1 MLNSDLNN
9 ANILIVDDQEANIA
23 VLTGFLEM
31 QGFKNLKSTTDPRD
45 ITDLLINFNPDIILL
60 DLSMP
65 YMTGFEVMELLKSYI
80 PKDTYLPILVLTA
93 DITSQSKQKALAVGA
108 NDFLT
113 KPFDLIEVGL
123 RIKNLLFTGYIQQQ
137 LKNQNQ
143 ILEDKV
149 RERTF
154 ELEKKNHELMV
165 ALKKTETSDRLKT
178 AFIQNISHEIRTP
191 LNGIMGFGSLLA
203 EMDNTDEE
211 RQSYV
216 DVLQT
221 SSDRLM
227 NTVTDYMDISL
238 IMSDN
243 MEVHHQSF
251 DVIKQL
257 HEIKDKYQKF
267 CDLKQITFRLYVPE
281 NLEVFKL
288 NSDQELFQKIFSHL
302 LNNAL
307 KFTREGTITFG
318 FTVQSNKVEF
328 FVKDTGIGIDK
339 KAQKLIFESFMQEN
353 VSNTREHEGSGLG
366 LTIANKMIELTG
378 GTIRLQSVK
387 GEGSIF
393 SFNIPNNVKQEDL
406 IINDNGYFDEAM
418 VNLMRDLK
426 ILIVEDDIISA
437 VYYEEII
444 KKHFKKVIR
453 VTTGEDALNTCRSNP
468 DIFLILLDIR
478 MPKMDGFEVIKQL
491 RQFNKEVII
500 IVQTAYAQRGD
511 QESALK
517 LGCNEFINKPLNKM
531 ILFKTM
537 KKYLKQKQISDAN
550 TE

>member
-23 VLTGFLEM
+23 ILTGFLAL

-45 ITDLLINFNPDIILL
+45 IIDLLTNFKPDIILL

-65 YMTGFEVMELLKSYI
+65 YMTGFEVMEQLKLHI
-80 PKDTYLPILVLTA
+80 PQDTYLPILVLTA
-93 DITSQSKQKALAVGA
+93 DISTQSKQKALAVGA
-108 NDFLT
+108 NDFLS

-137 LKNQNQ
+137 LKNKNQ

-149 RERTF
+149 QERTF
-154 ELEKKNHELMV
+154 ELERMNRELLV

-203 EMDNTDEE
+203 EMDTTDEE

-216 DVLQT
+216 DVLQ
-221 SSDRLM
+221 SSSNRLM
-227 NTVTDYMDISL
+227 KTVTDYMDISL

-243 MEVHHQSF
+243 LDVHNKHF

-257 HEIKDKYQKF
+257 NKIKDKYQTVF
-267 CDLKQITFRLYVPE
+267 DLKQISFRLYVPE
-281 NLEVFKL
+281 NQEVFML
-288 NSDQELFQKIFSHL
+288 YSDQELFHKIFSHL
-302 LNNAL
+302 LNNAI

-318 FTVQSNKVEF
+318 YTIQSNTVEF
-328 FVKDTGIGIDK
+328 FVKDTGIGIEK
-339 KAQKLIFESFMQEN
+339 KAQKLIFESFIQEN
-353 VSNTREHEGSGLG
+353 FSNTREHEGSGLG
-366 LTIANKMIELTG
+366 LTIATKMIELTG
-378 GTIRLQSVK
+378 GSIRLQSVK

-393 SFNIPNNVKQEDL
+393 SFNIPNNIKQEDL
-406 IINDNGYFDEAM
+406 IINDTDYFDEAM
-418 VNLMRDLK
+418 MNLMRGLK
-426 ILIVEDDIISA
+426 ILIVEDDIVSA

-444 KKHFKKVIR
+444 KKNFKNVIL
-453 VTTGEDALNTCRSNP
+453 VTTGEDALIACRSNP

-478 MPKMDGFEVIKQL
+478 LPKMDGFEVIKQL

-500 IVQTAYAQRGD
+500 VVQTAYALKGD
-511 QESALK
+511 YEVALAS
-517 LGCNEFINKPLNKM
+517 GSNEFISKPVNEM
-531 ILFKTM
+531 VLFETM
-537 KKYLKQKQISDAN
+537 KKYLKQKLISDAK

>member
-23 VLTGFLEM
+23 ILTGFLVL

-45 ITDLLINFNPDIILL
+45 IIDLLTNFKPDIILL

-65 YMTGFEVMELLKSYI
+65 YMTGFEVMEQLKLHI
-80 PKDTYLPILVLTA
+80 PQDTYLPILVLTA
-93 DITSQSKQKALAVGA
+93 DISTLSKQKALAVGA
-108 NDFLT
+108 NDFLS

-123 RIKNLLFTGYIQQQ
+123 RIKNLLYTGYLQQQ
-137 LKNQNQ
+137 LKNKNQ

-149 RERTF
+149 QERTF
-154 ELEKKNHELMV
+154 ELERMNRELLV
-165 ALKKTETSDRLKT
+165 ALKKTETSERLKT

-203 EMDNTDEE
+203 EMDTTDEE

-216 DVLQT
+216 GVLQ
-221 SSDRLM
+221 SSSNRLM
-227 NTVTDYMDISL
+227 KTVTDYMDISL

-243 MEVHHQSF
+243 LEVHNKPF

-257 HEIKDKYQKF
+257 NEIKDKYQPF
-267 CDLKQITFRLYVPE
+267 FDLKQISFRLYVPE
-281 NLEVFKL
+281 NQEVFML
-288 NSDQELFQKIFSHL
+288 YSDQELFHKIFSHL
-302 LNNAL
+302 LNNAI

-318 FTVQSNKVEF
+318 YTVQSNTVEF
-328 FVKDTGIGIDK
+328 FVKDTGIGIEK
-339 KAQKLIFESFMQEN
+339 KAQKLIFESFIQEN
-353 VSNTREHEGSGLG
+353 FSNTREHEGSGLG

-378 GTIRLQSVK
+378 GSIRLQSVK
-387 GEGSIF
+387 GVGSIF
-393 SFNIPNNVKQEDL
+393 SFNIPNNVKQGDL
-406 IINDNGYFDEAM
+406 IINDTDYFDEAM
-418 VNLMRDLK
+418 MNLMRGLK
-426 ILIVEDDIISA
+426 ILIVEDDIVSA

-444 KKHFKKVIR
+444 KKHFKKVML
-453 VTTGEDALNTCRSNP
+453 VTTGEDALIACRSNP

-478 MPKMDGFEVIKQL
+478 LPKMDGFEVIKQL

-500 IVQTAYAQRGD
+500 VVQTAYALKGD
-511 QESALK
+511 YEVALAS
-517 LGCNEFINKPLNKM
+517 GSNEFISKPVNKLV
-531 ILFKTM
+531 LFETM
-537 KKYLKQKQISDAN
+537 KKYLQQKLISDAK

>member
-31 QGFKNLKSTTDPRD
+31 QGFKNLKSTTDPKD

-267 CDLKQITFRLYVPE
+267 CYLKQITFRLYVPE

-418 VNLMRDLK
+418 KNLMRDLK

>member
-267 CDLKQITFRLYVPE
+267 CYLKQITFRLYVPE